1 MKLVELMRWNTNSDT
16 DILVYYSK
24 VPKTDRKASN
34 EFQRKLLKC
43 LNFFGPSKS
52 VRCLPELQKFSQSRW
67 DYVIS

>member
-1 MKLVELMRWNTNSDT
+1 MKLVELMRWNTNSNT

-43 LNFFGPSKS
+43 LNFFCPSKS